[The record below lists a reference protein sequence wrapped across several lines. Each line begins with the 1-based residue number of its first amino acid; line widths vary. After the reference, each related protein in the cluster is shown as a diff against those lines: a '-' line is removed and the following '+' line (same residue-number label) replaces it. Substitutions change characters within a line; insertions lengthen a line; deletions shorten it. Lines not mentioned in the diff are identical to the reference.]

1 MFTGIVEEMGRITDQ
16 EERGGLIVMT
26 VEAPTLASGLEI
38 GSSIAI
44 SGVCLTV
51 TDLEGKCFKM
61 DVSNETIHRTNLGR
75 IEVGGKVN
83 LELPLRVN
91 DQLGGHIV
99 QGHVDEVGTILT
111 SVQQGGDVIMRI
123 EYPRRSDP
131 YIVEKG
137 SVAVDGVSLTVAACG
152 RGWFEVMLI
161 PHTLAVTTLGEKG
174 PGDEVNLEYD
184 ILAKHVVRL
193 AEVYWDKDQDKT
205 QRRRGAKKKKSK

>member
-1 MFTGIVEEMGRITDQ
+1 MFTGIVEEMGRVTGR

-26 VEAPTLASGLEI
+26 VEAPTISSGLGI
-38 GSSIAI
+38 GASIAI

-51 TDLEGKCFKM
+51 THLDGKCFRM
-61 DVSNETIHRTNLGR
+61 DVSNETARRTNLGR
-75 IEVGGKVN
+75 VEVGGRVN

-99 QGHVDEVGTILT
+99 QGHVDEVGTIL
-111 SVQQGGDVIMRI
+111 SSEQQGGDRIMRI
-123 EYPRRSDP
+123 GYPRDSDP
-131 YIVEKG
+131 YVVEKG
-137 SVAVDGVSLTVAACG
+137 SIAVDGVSLTIAACD

-184 ILAKHVVRL
+184 ILAKHLVRL
-193 AEVYWDKDQDKT
+193 AEVYWDKDK
-205 QRRRGAKKKKSK
+205 QRGV

>member
-1 MFTGIVEEMGRITDQ
+1 MFTGIVEEMGRITCR
-16 EERGGLIVMT
+16 EERGGLLVMT
-26 VEAPTLASGLEI
+26 VEAPTLASSLGI

-51 TDLEGKCFKM
+51 THLEGKCFQM
-61 DVSNETIHRTNLGR
+61 DVSNETAHRTNLGR
-75 IEVGGKVN
+75 VEVGGKVN

-99 QGHVDEVGTILT
+99 QGHVDEVGTIRS
-111 SVQQGGDVIMRI
+111 SVQQGGDRIMRI
-123 EYPRRSDP
+123 GYSRGSDP

-137 SVAVDGVSLTVAACG
+137 SIAVDGVSLTVAGCD

-184 ILAKHVVRL
+184 ILAKHLVRL
-193 AEVYWDKDQDKT
+193 AEVYWSKDE
-205 QRRRGAKKKKSK
+205 R